1 MTVPSDVLVGR
12 ARMLLA
18 QASVLA
24 EARAANLQP
33 TPDHATG
40 MVGPG
45 AHGGDVHGR
54 FAARVRGC
62 RTDRDLRDVIDELEA
77 EIRAVKHARPR
88 PVLPFK
94 ARLLFEW
101 AGHGDAE
108 VAQVTNTPRS
118 TVRRW
123 RAEAGLNPADGT
135 PIMGR
140 V

>member
-1 MTVPSDVLVGR
+1 MGR
-12 ARMLLA
+12 ARNLLA

-33 TPDHATG
+33 TPDHGSA

-45 AHGGDVHGR
+45 SHGGDVFGT
-54 FAARVRGC
+54 FAVRVRGC
-62 RTDRDLRDVIDELEA
+62 RTDRDLQDVIAELEA
-77 EIRAVKHARPR
+77 EIRSVKHARPR

-94 ARLLFEW
+94 ARVLFEW

-123 RAEAGLNPADGT
+123 RQEAGLNPADGT
-135 PIMGR
+135 PVRER